1 VGRKPH
7 RNFISK
13 LNNKKIKVMEN
24 LERFY
29 EWMLKMNNIHLAD
42 NEKMARAYEMI
53 VENNAQIAKMS
64 SPAELVLDQQAFAM
78 PNFVR
83 V

>member
-1 VGRKPH
+1 
-7 RNFISK
+7 
-13 LNNKKIKVMEN
+13 MEF

-29 EWMLKMNNIHLAD
+29 EWMLIMNKIHLAD

-53 VENNAQIAKMS
+53 AENNAQIAKMS